1 MSSEDAS
8 ISTSHGELP
17 QGVECPLVG
26 APPKTPFSTVLEHQD
41 PVHPADDE
49 KTVGGGGPPAQD
61 WRGKSCSVHYRKNAG
76 SVRPASSRLPRNMV
90 EQDALPNLVLERA
103 GVTFVAAD
111 AQH

>member
-8 ISTSHGELP
+8 ISISHGELQ

-26 APPKTPFSTVLEHQD
+26 ALPKTPFSIVWEYQD

-49 KTVGGGGPPAQD
+49 KTVGGGPPAQD

-76 SVRPASSRLPRNMV
+76 SVRPASSSLPRNMA
-90 EQDALPNLVLERA
+90 EQDALPNPVLERT
-103 GVTFVAAD
+103 GVTFVTAGAR
-111 AQH
+111 H